1 MNSLREKIK
10 SKEPVIGTH
19 VSLSDPS
26 ICEILGC
33 LNFDYIWVDMEHTY
47 IDCEQ
52 LYIHLNAARA
62 VGASV
67 IVRIPQNDFITLK
80 RVMEMGVDGVVFPMI
95 RTVAEAEKAIDG
107 TFYPPRGSRGFGPR
121 KPIKYGLGDVN
132 EYIENGS
139 LDMCRFIQIEHVE
152 AVKCVENLAEVDG
165 IDGFIFGPC
174 DLAGSIGQLCHPY
187 DEPTARLMK
196 ETIQK
201 LKARNKYIGVST
213 GDFREE
219 TIRYFSGMGIHM
231 ISAGADTDYLLYGA
245 QKALRNLTKAHKL
258 QQA

>member
-10 SKEPVIGTH
+10 NKERIIGTH

-26 ICEILGC
+26 ICEILGY
-33 LNFDYIWVDMEHTY
+33 LDFDYIWVDMEHTY

-67 IVRIPQNDFITLK
+67 IVRIPQDDFVTLK

-95 RTVAEAEKAIDG
+95 KNVEEARRAMDG

-121 KPIKYGLGDVN
+121 KPIRYGLDNV
-132 EYIENGS
+132 EDYIEEGS
-139 LDMCRFIQIEHVE
+139 FQMCRFVQIEHIE
-152 AVKCVENLAEVDG
+152 AVECLEELAETEGV
-165 IDGFIFGPC
+165 DGFIFGPC
-174 DLAGSIGQLCHPY
+174 DLAGSIGQLTHPY
-187 DEPTARLMK
+187 EETAMELMK
-196 ETIQK
+196 TAMET
-201 LKARNKYIGVST
+201 LKAHGKYIGIST
-213 GDFREE
+213 GDFSEE
-219 TIRYFSGMGIHM
+219 RVRQFSEMGIQM

-245 QKALRNLTKAHKL
+245 QKAWSHLVKEHKMR
-258 QQA
+258 